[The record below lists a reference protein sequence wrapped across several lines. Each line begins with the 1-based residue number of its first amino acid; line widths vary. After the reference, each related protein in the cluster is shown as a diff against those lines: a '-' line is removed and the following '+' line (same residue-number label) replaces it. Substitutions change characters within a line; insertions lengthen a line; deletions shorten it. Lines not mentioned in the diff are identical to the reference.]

1 MVTIKKTNY
10 YTDYALKSFF
20 KNIPI
25 NDDDDFFLID
35 NDGCETSKFS
45 TYGKIKIIEN
55 NHPLNFAENVNQI
68 IDIAI
73 KNKKNLIFLT
83 NDLVFTEDW
92 IKPVL
97 LNSSDI
103 SIPSN
108 NQIFQYQS
116 DCGNLKLKVTM
127 DSKDFN
133 ENYDLLNDIV
143 KKHKK
148 KFKPNQKFQT
158 LLMPFSCFKIPYDI
172 LKHKGFMRNII
183 IKHPKY
189 SNEVMVNIVT
199 AYEKNELLNSI
210 VSKVQKISSNIKSI
224 INTINNKK
232 SDISYGM
239 PKKILYGEKFIVEN
253 LNEFEFEISADSFF
267 QTNSIQALKMYEH
280 IKSESKLTGD
290 EIIYDF
296 YCGTG
301 TISIFLSKAAKKVYG
316 FEIVESAINDAKK
329 NAKKNNVKNCEFYCS
344 DLSKMTLEH
353 TSIIE
358 NNACDVL
365 VIDPPRAGVH
375 PKTLKQIIK
384 LNPKKIIYASCN
396 PSTQSRDVREL
407 INSNYIMGCVQP
419 IDMFPHTHHIECVI
433 TLDKKI

>member
-1 MVTIKKTNY
+1 MVTVKNTNY
-10 YTDYALKSFF
+10 STDYALKSFF
-20 KNIPI
+20 KNTPI

-45 TYGKIKIIEN
+45 TYGKIKIIKN

-73 KNKKNLIFLT
+73 KNKKDLIFLT

-158 LLMPFSCFKIPYDI
+158 LLMPFSCFKIPYNILNQVGYLDASYGTGGGEDI
-172 LKHKGFMRNII
+172 DYRIRCTIKGYDVNFLLDSYLLHFHGRSTWGIETRKQMEERNKKYTEVFLKKWGHDMTQILILRN
-183 IKHPKY
+183 
-189 SNEVMVNIVT
+189 NF
-199 AYEKNELLNSI
+199 
-210 VSKVQKISSNIKSI
+210 SNILS
-224 INTINNKK
+224 NRGLEDLFKK
-232 SDISYGM
+232 G
-239 PKKILYGEKFIVEN
+239 KFSE
-253 LNEFEFEISADSFF
+253 L
-267 QTNSIQALKMYEH
+267 
-280 IKSESKLTGD
+280 IKS
-290 EIIYDF
+290 
-296 YCGTG
+296 
-301 TISIFLSKAAKKVYG
+301 
-316 FEIVESAINDAKK
+316 
-329 NAKKNNVKNCEFYCS
+329 
-344 DLSKMTLEH
+344 
-353 TSIIE
+353 
-358 NNACDVL
+358 L
-365 VIDPPRAGVH
+365 V
-375 PKTLKQIIK
+375 
-384 LNPKKIIYASCN
+384 
-396 PSTQSRDVREL
+396 
-407 INSNYIMGCVQP
+407 
-419 IDMFPHTHHIECVI
+419 
-433 TLDKKI
+433 

>member
-1 MVTIKKTNY
+1 MVTVKNTNY

-20 KNIPI
+20 KNTPI

-45 TYGKIKIIEN
+45 TYGKIKIIKN

-73 KNKKNLIFLT
+73 KNKKDLIFLT

-158 LLMPFSCFKIPYDI
+158 LLMPFSCFKIPYNILNQVGYLDASYGTGGGEDI
-172 LKHKGFMRNII
+172 VYRIRCTIKGYDVNFLLDSYLLHFHGRSTWGIETRKQMEERNKKYTEVFLKKWGHDMTQILILRN
-183 IKHPKY
+183 
-189 SNEVMVNIVT
+189 NF
-199 AYEKNELLNSI
+199 
-210 VSKVQKISSNIKSI
+210 SNILS
-224 INTINNKK
+224 NRGLEDLFKK
-232 SDISYGM
+232 G
-239 PKKILYGEKFIVEN
+239 KFGE
-253 LNEFEFEISADSFF
+253 L
-267 QTNSIQALKMYEH
+267 
-280 IKSESKLTGD
+280 IKS
-290 EIIYDF
+290 
-296 YCGTG
+296 
-301 TISIFLSKAAKKVYG
+301 
-316 FEIVESAINDAKK
+316 
-329 NAKKNNVKNCEFYCS
+329 
-344 DLSKMTLEH
+344 
-353 TSIIE
+353 
-358 NNACDVL
+358 L
-365 VIDPPRAGVH
+365 V
-375 PKTLKQIIK
+375 
-384 LNPKKIIYASCN
+384 
-396 PSTQSRDVREL
+396 
-407 INSNYIMGCVQP
+407 
-419 IDMFPHTHHIECVI
+419 
-433 TLDKKI
+433 